1 MRYGRNIAM
10 FITGILAALGLL
22 LLIFKLGI
30 RKVIAFDIPV
40 DIAITSFLVMTFAGS
55 YAGMVAALI
64 GGLFV
69 SVVLFVLRKTISRDE
84 PTIVTEHANF
94 KEGKYI
100 PSVKLQW
107 VRKQP

>member
-1 MRYGRNIAM
+1 M
-10 FITGILAALGLL
+10 FTAGILAALGLL
-22 LLIFKLGI
+22 LLIFKLGV

-40 DIAITSFLVMTFAGS
+40 DIAITSFLVMMFAGS

-69 SVVLFVLRKTISRDE
+69 SVVLFVLRKTIARDE
-84 PTIVTEHANF
+84 PTIVTEPVNF
-94 KEGKYI
+94 KNGRYVPTAKIE
-100 PSVKLQW
+100 W